1 MTPAA
6 LFVSLILSFAPAP
19 AAAPQSCSLPGLWLG
34 QDRNRES
41 VGMWLEFAQDGSVL
55 RANGRIV
62 NGTWTLEGDTLTL
75 IGPQSLRQRAT
86 VKLDGT
92 EMKRKAEAAILEVAV
107 QESSLPKNKI
117 PRIEEVSRPD
127 TSEAREL
134 PPQAIQWLDEHSL
147 TRLTA
152 PVEGQAAIIGAWS
165 YKNRTGRTTLERY
178 SARRYVVLDPLV
190 AQRGTFAV
198 EGGKL
203 SVTADG
209 QTMNVPITCGRNSFE
224 LEVGGRKLRFMKF
237 E

>member
-6 LFVSLILSFAPAP
+6 LFVSLILSFAPPPVP
-19 AAAPQSCSLPGLWLG
+19 ATQSCSLPGLWLG

-41 VGMWLEFAQDGSVL
+41 VGMWLEFAEDGSVL

-75 IGPQSLRQRAT
+75 IGPQSLRQKAT
-86 VKLDGT
+86 VKLAGA
-92 EMKRKAEAAILEVAV
+92 EMMRKAEVAILEVAV
-107 QESSLPKNKI
+107 RESTLPKNKI
-117 PRIEEVSRPD
+117 PRIGEVTSPD
-127 TSEAREL
+127 TDEAMQL
-134 PPQAIQWLDEHSL
+134 PPQAITWLDEHAL
-147 TRLTA
+147 TRQTA
-152 PVEGQAAIIGAWS
+152 PVEGQPAIVGAWS

-178 SARRYVVLDPLV
+178 TARRYVVLDPLV

-209 QTMNVPITCGRNSFE
+209 QTMNVPITCGRGMFE
-224 LEVGGRKLRFMKF
+224 LEVGGRKLRFLKF

>member
-6 LFVSLILSFAPAP
+6 LFVSLILTLVPSPP
-19 AAAPQSCSLPGLWLG
+19 APQSCALPGLWLG

-41 VGMWLEFAQDGSVL
+41 VGMWLEFAEDGSVL

-62 NGTWTLEGDTLTL
+62 SGTWTLEGDTLTL
-75 IGPQSLRQRAT
+75 MGPQGLRQRAT
-86 VKLDGT
+86 IKLDGDQ
-92 EMKRKAEAAILEVAV
+92 MKRKAESAVLEVAV

-117 PRIEEVSRPD
+117 PRIDEVTRPD
-127 TSEAREL
+127 TSDAREL
-134 PPQAIQWLDEHSL
+134 PPQAIPWLEEHSL
-147 TRLTA
+147 SRLTA
-152 PVEGQAAIIGAWS
+152 AQDGQPAIVGSWS
-165 YKNRTGRTTLERY
+165 YKNRAGRTTLERY
-178 SARRYVVLDPLV
+178 SQRRYVVLDPLV

-198 EGGKL
+198 EAGKL

-224 LEVGGRKLRFMKF
+224 LEVGGRKMRFVKF